1 MAGPDLMKTK
11 LYSVSPPVKA
21 KATNASLSGPT
32 RYSPGMSTSRGRASR
47 HKKTFPVP
55 PAPREFQQ
63 ARSRATYER
72 ILAAALELYAE
83 QGFHATQTPDI
94 AERAGMSVGGLYR
107 YFRDKHQIFRELVHR
122 GLEQNRQAQD
132 RMLAAAEAGLVA
144 GETDLHR
151 AIEGVVDWTWKA
163 LHPTPPDL
171 LRTLAAMAY
180 LDPAFAELT
189 EQYDRYER
197 KALSRLL
204 AKLTSRKRVPSP
216 LAAARLLDLVVPNV
230 GIWTALHPDEARGVK
245 EATVEMI
252 YRYLA
257 DPPE

>member
-1 MAGPDLMKTK
+1 MSKARAG
-11 LYSVSPPVKA
+11 
-21 KATNASLSGPT
+21 
-32 RYSPGMSTSRGRASR
+32 ASR
-47 HKKTFPVP
+47 HDKTVPVP

-83 QGFHATQTPDI
+83 QGFHATQAPDI
-94 AERAGMSVGGLYR
+94 AKRAGLSVGGFYR
-107 YFRDKHQIFRELVHR
+107 YFRDKRQVFLDLVHR
-122 GLEQNRQAQD
+122 GLEQNRQEQD
-132 RMLAAAEAGLVA
+132 RMLAAVDTQLAV
-144 GETDLHR
+144 GEIDLHR

-163 LHPTPPDL
+163 LHRTPPDL
-171 LRTLAAMAY
+171 LRTLSAMAY
-180 LDPAFAELT
+180 LDPDFAELT
-189 EQYDRYER
+189 DQYDRYER

-216 LAAARLLDLVVPNV
+216 LAAARLVDLIVPNV
-230 GIWTALHPDEARGVK
+230 AIWTALHPDEARGVK
-245 EATVEMI
+245 EATVEMV

>member
-1 MAGPDLMKTK
+1 
-11 LYSVSPPVKA
+11 
-21 KATNASLSGPT
+21 
-32 RYSPGMSTSRGRASR
+32 MSQARGGASR
-47 HKKTFPVP
+47 HEKTVPVP

-72 ILAAALELYAE
+72 ILAAAFELYAE

-94 AERAGMSVGGLYR
+94 AERAGLSVGGFYR
-107 YFRDKHQIFRELVHR
+107 YFRDKHQVFLELVHR
-122 GLEQNRQAQD
+122 GLERNRQVQD
-132 RMLAAAEAGLVA
+132 QMLASVEAELAV
-144 GETDLHR
+144 GEIDLHR
-151 AIEGVVDWTWKA
+151 AIEGIVDWTWKA

-171 LRTLAAMAY
+171 LRTLSAMAY
-180 LDPAFAELT
+180 LDPAFAELID
-189 EQYDRYER
+189 QYDRYER

-216 LAAARLLDLVVPNV
+216 LAAARLVDLIVPNV
-230 GIWTALHPDEARGVK
+230 AIWTALHPDEARGVK
-245 EATVEMI
+245 EATVEML